1 VLGGS
6 AVVVIG
12 LAVAVALSAAERI
25 RDSAVDAAIDSSA
38 SIVRGYLDP
47 ILTETSLDLG
57 AVPRGDVNEQLARL
71 SAGADIRRINV
82 WTRDGLI
89 MYSTEPALQGMRLGI
104 DHELAEAFAG
114 EPRPVFGS
122 RGEASQLPNGLPEQ
136 YLEIF
141 VPIRGTS
148 DGNPIGVFEL
158 YQDAGPIE
166 RQVGAAQREI
176 FLISLAA
183 GSVLLGLL
191 WLAFSGASRRLAQ
204 QNRRLMALNARLN
217 TLAADLTASEARFRS
232 LVQNSSDVVVV
243 VGRRGSIGYES
254 DAVRRVL
261 GHEPEL
267 HVGRPF
273 DELVHPDDAARAR
286 SLLAG
291 LGDTRDGA
299 QAMAELRMQHAD
311 GSWRWVETIGQNRS
325 HDPAVGGVVLNFR
338 DVTDRRSLEEQLRH
352 EALHDPLTG
361 LANRAL
367 FADRVAHALTR
378 TSRAPDDRVAVLIVD
393 LDDFKDVNDSLG
405 HAAGDE
411 LLTAVAERIRACLRR
426 QDTPSRLGGD
436 EFGILLEDTDG
447 NTAAAIAERILEALR
462 QPFALGARQLVVQ
475 ASIGIAQGG
484 GAAAEAGSR
493 VRDGQSADEL
503 LRNADAAMYTA
514 KARGKAR
521 HEFYEARMHAT
532 ALRRL
537 DLRERLEAALEANAF
552 VLHYQ
557 PVVDLAD
564 GSIAGVEALVRWPQ
578 PNGDIL
584 PPAEFVPL
592 AEESGQIVPL
602 GRWVLQEATRQAAR
616 WRKLMPASQAFSMAV
631 NVASRQLQDANF
643 HEVVAATL
651 RRARLAPGDLVL
663 EVTESAL
670 LDDGEATADNIA
682 RLKAAG
688 IRLALDDF
696 GTGYSSLSH
705 LRRFPI
711 DQLKID
717 RSFVSGID
725 EDAHGE
731 RALVRS
737 IIRLAGALDLETV
750 AEGIEKPEQVARL
763 RALGA
768 SLGQGYHFA
777 RPMEAAALTRLLR
790 RGLRTAS
797 ARPA

>member
-1 VLGGS
+1 
-6 AVVVIG
+6 
-12 LAVAVALSAAERI
+12 
-25 RDSAVDAAIDSSA
+25 
-38 SIVRGYLDP
+38 
-47 ILTETSLDLG
+47 
-57 AVPRGDVNEQLARL
+57 
-71 SAGADIRRINV
+71 
-82 WTRDGLI
+82 
-89 MYSTEPALQGMRLGI
+89 
-104 DHELAEAFAG
+104 
-114 EPRPVFGS
+114 
-122 RGEASQLPNGLPEQ
+122 
-136 YLEIF
+136 
-141 VPIRGTS
+141 
-148 DGNPIGVFEL
+148 
-158 YQDAGPIE
+158 
-166 RQVGAAQREI
+166 
-176 FLISLAA
+176 
-183 GSVLLGLL
+183 
-191 WLAFSGASRRLAQ
+191 
-204 QNRRLMALNARLN
+204 
-217 TLAADLTASEARFRS
+217 
-232 LVQNSSDVVVV
+232 
-243 VGRRGSIGYES
+243 
-254 DAVRRVL
+254 
-261 GHEPEL
+261 
-267 HVGRPF
+267 
-273 DELVHPDDAARAR
+273 
-286 SLLAG
+286 
-291 LGDTRDGA
+291 
-299 QAMAELRMQHAD
+299 
-311 GSWRWVETIGQNRS
+311 
-325 HDPAVGGVVLNFR
+325 
-338 DVTDRRSLEEQLRH
+338 
-352 EALHDPLTG
+352 
-361 LANRAL
+361 
-367 FADRVAHALTR
+367 
-378 TSRAPDDRVAVLIVD
+378 
-393 LDDFKDVNDSLG
+393 
-405 HAAGDE
+405 
-411 LLTAVAERIRACLRR
+411 
-426 QDTPSRLGGD
+426 
-436 EFGILLEDTDG
+436 
-447 NTAAAIAERILEALR
+447 
-462 QPFALGARQLVVQ
+462 
-475 ASIGIAQGG
+475 
-484 GAAAEAGSR
+484 
-493 VRDGQSADEL
+493 
-503 LRNADAAMYTA
+503 
-514 KARGKAR
+514 
-521 HEFYEARMHAT
+521 
-532 ALRRL
+532 
-537 DLRERLEAALEANAF
+537 
-552 VLHYQ
+552 
-557 PVVDLAD
+557 VVDLAD

-578 PNGDIL
+578 PNGDVL

>member
-1 VLGGS
+1 
-6 AVVVIG
+6 
-12 LAVAVALSAAERI
+12 
-25 RDSAVDAAIDSSA
+25 
-38 SIVRGYLDP
+38 
-47 ILTETSLDLG
+47 
-57 AVPRGDVNEQLARL
+57 
-71 SAGADIRRINV
+71 
-82 WTRDGLI
+82 
-89 MYSTEPALQGMRLGI
+89 
-104 DHELAEAFAG
+104 
-114 EPRPVFGS
+114 
-122 RGEASQLPNGLPEQ
+122 
-136 YLEIF
+136 
-141 VPIRGTS
+141 
-148 DGNPIGVFEL
+148 
-158 YQDAGPIE
+158 
-166 RQVGAAQREI
+166 
-176 FLISLAA
+176 
-183 GSVLLGLL
+183 
-191 WLAFSGASRRLAQ
+191 
-204 QNRRLMALNARLN
+204 
-217 TLAADLTASEARFRS
+217 
-232 LVQNSSDVVVV
+232 
-243 VGRRGSIGYES
+243 
-254 DAVRRVL
+254 
-261 GHEPEL
+261 
-267 HVGRPF
+267 
-273 DELVHPDDAARAR
+273 
-286 SLLAG
+286 
-291 LGDTRDGA
+291 
-299 QAMAELRMQHAD
+299 
-311 GSWRWVETIGQNRS
+311 
-325 HDPAVGGVVLNFR
+325 
-338 DVTDRRSLEEQLRH
+338 
-352 EALHDPLTG
+352 
-361 LANRAL
+361 
-367 FADRVAHALTR
+367 
-378 TSRAPDDRVAVLIVD
+378 
-393 LDDFKDVNDSLG
+393 VNDSLG